1 MADYTTLVAE
11 IKGTIYENNEQA
23 ITGKALQDVLVEMTA
38 TEKSNVEALQNN
50 LAEVEGALA
59 DKADNTPYLTESGS
73 VVTIQPNTFVDFG
86 VVSSLTVQLGAITD
100 TSLSGRMYGFQ
111 FSTTTVP
118 TVTMPTAVK
127 FAVEPTFEAGYT
139 YQVTIFN
146 NIATAIGVA
155 NE

>member
-38 TEKSNVEALQNN
+38 TEKSNVEALQND
-50 LAEVEGALA
+50 LEAMEGALA

>member
-23 ITGKALQDVLVEMTA
+23 ITGQALQDVLLEMTA
-38 TEKSNVEALQNN
+38 TEKSNVEALQND

-59 DKADNTPYLTESGS
+59 DKADNTPYLTESGT
-73 VVTIQPNTFVDFG
+73 VVTLQPNTFVDCG
-86 VVSSLTVQLGAITD
+86 VVSSLTVRLGAITD

>member
-1 MADYTTLVAE
+1 MADYTTLVSD
-11 IKGTIYENNEQA
+11 IKATIYENNEQA
-23 ITGKALQDVLVEMTA
+23 ITGKVLQDVLVEMTA
-38 TEKSNVEALQNN
+38 TEKSNVEELQND
-50 LAEVEGALA
+50 LEAMADALA
-59 DKADNTPYLTESGS
+59 DKADSTPYLTESGT
-73 VVTIQPNTFVDFG
+73 VVTIQPNTFVDCG

-155 NE
+155 ND

>member
-23 ITGKALQDVLVEMTA
+23 ITGQALQDVLLEMTA
-38 TEKSNVEALQNN
+38 TEKSNVESLQND

-59 DKADNTPYLTESGS
+59 DKADNTPYLTESGT
-73 VVTIQPNTFVDFG
+73 VVTLQPNTFVDCG
-86 VVSSLTVQLGAITD
+86 VVSSLTVHLGAITD